1 MIERGYA
8 RPTKQLTII
17 RNSQYKAVIEN
28 GSQRDTGWMIVCVCN
43 RLNEQRVGAAICGGA
58 QCADDVYAR
67 CGVRKNCGRCQETI
81 EGMLEDSRRA
91 LQQAAE

>member
-1 MIERGYA
+1 MLRSL
-8 RPTKQLTII
+8 KQLTII
-17 RNSQYKAVIEN
+17 RNSQYKAAIEN
-28 GSQRDTGWMIVCVCN
+28 GSQQDPGWMIVCVCN
-43 RLNEQRVGAAICGGA
+43 RLNEQRIGAAICSGA

-81 EGMLEDSRRA
+81 EGMLEDSWRA